1 MREVVILRIEGCM
14 QAVLEFLSTGGYGY
28 RMLSEY
34 IGSRSNVMLRGVL
47 CGSGISRHDDRAE
60 LFKDVVVELLS
71 RRKNLIRL
79 CAADVKTLGLLTF
92 GVIPWTGTARSFV
105 T

>member
-1 MREVVILRIEGCM
+1 M
-14 QAVLEFLSTGGYGY
+14 QAVLEVVSTGGYGD

-34 IGSRSNVMLRGVL
+34 IGSRSNVMLRGIL
-47 CGSGISRHDDRAE
+47 CESGFTGYNDRSKLCE
-60 LFKDVVVELLS
+60 DIVVELLS
-71 RRKNLIRL
+71 HAEKSIRFSV
-79 CAADVKTLGLLTF
+79 ASAKTLGLLTF